1 MEESIKTGMAFGLTS
16 GIITTLG
23 LIVGLHSGTHSGAV
37 VIGGVIT
44 ISVADALS
52 DALGIHVSEEAENV
66 HTEMEVWMST
76 LTTFLSKFF
85 CSLSF
90 LVPLLFLQ
98 LQTAI
103 WVSVFWGLGLLA
115 LLSFWIARSQ
125 RKRSFPIISEHLL
138 VAIVVIAITHALG
151 DFVSGWTGVMLP

>member
-1 MEESIKTGMAFGLTS
+1 MKMEESVKTGMVFGLTS

-23 LIVGLHSGTHSGAV
+23 LIVGLHSGTHSSVV

-44 ISVADALS
+44 ISIADALS

-66 HTEMEVWMST
+66 HTEKEVWIST
-76 LTTFLSKFF
+76 LTTFLSKFI

-90 LVPLLFLQ
+90 LVPLLLLN

-103 WVSVFWGLGLLA
+103 WVSVAWGLGLLA
-115 LLSFWIARSQ
+115 LLSWLIAKSQ
-125 RKRSFPIISEHLL
+125 QKRSFPIISEHLL
-138 VAIVVIAITHALG
+138 VAIIVIAITHSLG
-151 DFVSGWTGVMLP
+151 DWVSTWTS